1 MKFIERELSWLDF
14 NARVLAEAQ
23 KKDSPPLERLMFLAI
38 SASNLDEFFM
48 VRVAYLVDESKNRTD
63 RDQTG
68 MTPQE
73 KLDKVLQKAY
83 NFQMRQVE
91 CLDEILAKLAE
102 KKIKICAIEDLSDS
116 QKEFARDLFYD
127 EILPVLTPLAVD
139 PARPFPFLLNQSL
152 NIGVRMRDDAGENLY
167 AVVQVPSILPRFIMI
182 PVKTGRLFLPIERLI
197 AHYLPEIC
205 NLHEIAA
212 YGYFRI
218 TRSADFDADDDT
230 DDLMEEMKRTIKR
243 RRRGSPVRLQLSA
256 GFDGELYNFLKK
268 MLGVNKKFVVQASKI
283 LSMASLSKIA
293 SMEDLS
299 HLRAKPI
306 LPVPA
311 AEFLECDDIFARVRE
326 RDLMLH
332 HPYESFNP
340 VLDFIK
346 AASVDPNVLAIKQ
359 TLYRVSGKSE
369 VISALEQAA
378 ESGKQVTVLVE
389 LKARFDEE
397 NNIQWA
403 TRLERAGCH
412 VIYGL
417 TGLKTHCKI
426 TLVVRREPDGIR
438 RYLHLSTGNYNDVTA
453 RLYTDIGMFTCRAM
467 FGADASALFN
477 HLTGFSRPPEYN
489 KLIVAPENMKRFF
502 LNKIDGEIKN
512 AKKNLPSGISFKAN
526 SLLDYTVAQK
536 LYEASK
542 AGVPVK
548 LLIRGICSLLPGVKG
563 YSENIRVRSILGQF
577 LEHSRI
583 YAFEN
588 AGEPQVYLGSAD
600 LMPRNLDRRV
610 EQLFPVD
617 EPDLRERV
625 LGILDLAWRDN
636 VGAWELGP
644 DSIYR
649 KVEQKGAR
657 ICSQRELSKLAA
669 LAYEQKKKELEHI

>member
-1 MKFIERELSWLDF
+1 MKFIQRELSWLDF
-14 NARVLAEAQ
+14 NARVLAEAEKQ
-23 KKDSPPLERLMFLAI
+23 DNLPLERLNFLAI

-48 VRVAYLVDESKNRTD
+48 VRVAYLVDESKNHD
-63 RDQTG
+63 EPDYTG

-73 KLDKVLQKAY
+73 KLEKVLQKAHD
-83 NFQMRQVE
+83 FQMRQVK
-91 CLDEILAKLAE
+91 CLDEILVKLQE
-102 KKIKICAIEDLSDS
+102 KKIKICAMDDLSGI
-116 QKEFARDLFYD
+116 QKEFAENLFYD

-139 PARPFPFLLNQSL
+139 PARPFPFLSNQSL
-152 NIGVRMRDDAGENLY
+152 NIGVRMRGDEGENLY
-167 AVVQVPSILPRFIMI
+167 AVVQVPSILPRYISI

-197 AHYLPEIC
+197 AHYLPKICSLYEIS
-205 NLHEIAA
+205 A
-212 YGYFRI
+212 YGYFRL

-243 RRRGSPVRLQLSA
+243 RKRGSPVRLQLSG
-256 GFDGELYNFLKK
+256 GFDEDLYNFLRK
-268 MLGVNKKFVVQASKI
+268 MLNVNKKFVIQIPGI
-283 LSMASLSKIA
+283 LAMASLSKIV
-293 SMEDLS
+293 SMKDLG

-306 LPVPA
+306 LPLPA
-311 AEFLECDDIFARVRE
+311 ADFMGRDDIFAAIRE
-326 RDLMLH
+326 RDLLLH
-332 HPYESFNP
+332 HPYESFDP

-346 AASVDPNVLAIKQ
+346 AASADPGVLAIKQ

-369 VISALEQAA
+369 VIAALEQAA
-378 ESGKQVTVLVE
+378 EAGKQVTVLVE

-403 TRLERAGCH
+403 NRLERAGCH

-453 RLYTDIGMFTCRAM
+453 RLYTDIGMFTCGAT
-467 FGADASALFN
+467 FGEDASALFN
-477 HLTGFSRPPEYN
+477 HLTGFSMPPEYS
-489 KLIVAPENMKRFF
+489 KLIIAPENMKRFF
-502 LNKIDGEIKN
+502 LDKIDIEIEN
-512 AKKNLPSGISFKAN
+512 AGKNLPCGISIKAN
-526 SLLDYTVAQK
+526 SLLDYAVVQK

-548 LLIRGICSLLPGVKG
+548 LLIRGICGLLPGVEG
-563 YSENIRVRSILGQF
+563 CSENIRVRSVLGQL

-583 YAFEN
+583 FVFEN

-610 EQLFPVD
+610 ELVFPVE
-617 EPDLRERV
+617 EPDLRGRLLDV
-625 LGILDLAWRDN
+625 LDLMWRDN

-644 DSIYR
+644 DSIYQ
-649 KVEQKGAR
+649 KVEQKGGRVCA
-657 ICSQRELSKLAA
+657 QQELSRLAA
-669 LAYEQKKKELEHI
+669 EAYKNLYS

>member
-306 LPVPA
+306 LPVHA